1 MSRIPPLTP
10 AEAPDEDTRRRLE
23 ESREGWYGDTAFFG
37 AIAHQPALLA
47 RSMELFSAFP
57 QSEELDTELLEL
69 MRLRVAASHR
79 CAYCGTVRTRSV
91 AEAVAPKER
100 AVFERDYDALEE
112 REALAVRLAEA
123 MSVDPHGIDDLFFAE
138 LEAAFSAA
146 ELVELLT
153 FAAVEVGFD
162 RFCIAL
168 RLDTDGESAYPSV
181 SYPLELD

>member
-1 MSRIPPLTP
+1 M
-10 AEAPDEDTRRRLE
+10 D
-23 ESREGWYGDTAFFG
+23 
-37 AIAHQPALLA
+37 
-47 RSMELFSAFP
+47 LFAAFP
-57 QSEELDTELLEL
+57 QSEGLNTELLEL

-91 AEAVAPKER
+91 VGAVEPKER
-100 AVFERDYDALEE
+100 AVFERRYEDLEA

-123 MSVDPHGIDDLFFAE
+123 MSVDPQGIEEAFFDE
-138 LEAAFSAA
+138 LREAFTDA

-162 RFCIAL
+162 RFCVAL